1 MSEFANTTHQTTPPM
16 TVTDCTTVRF
26 HSTDAREPNA
36 RNESEHERHFA
47 TARSLPEVRA
57 ERIADIR
64 RRIEAGTYDTDA
76 TLALA
81 LDRMFDELRH
91 D

>member
-1 MSEFANTTHQTTPPM
+1 
-16 TVTDCTTVRF
+16 
-26 HSTDAREPNA
+26 
-36 RNESEHERHFA
+36 
-47 TARSLPEVRA
+47 VRA